1 MGLLSGPLFAQTPD
15 PETYGAESN
24 PTGDP
29 IGGGKGYSR
38 IVSAADASIVVKT
51 KKELLA
57 ALSAMGSGGIVYIS
71 DGAKIDM
78 TGESEVQIPSGMTL
92 ASGRG
97 RGRSKG
103 ALLYTSSADARLVFL
118 AGGPGIRITGLR
130 LQGPDG
136 GIGGKDPYTPPP
148 VGGIKGAFAGLE
160 IDNCELSR
168 FPYAAVS
175 LNPGADG
182 AYVHHSFIHHNQRGG
197 LGYGI
202 VVDQASV
209 RVEANLFDTNRHA
222 IAATGR
228 PGTGYEASYNV
239 FTGRKKN
246 AAGYAHY
253 ALDMHAQAVNDRV
266 IGGSV
271 IRIHHNSIYYR
282 GYNGDS
288 AIGAVH
294 IEGRPQKGAWIHHNV
309 FAADDDQAVSQR
321 FYKRGPCDRG
331 LCFVRDTFSDF
342 DNVFVFSNKFG
353 ARPPR

>member
-1 MGLLSGPLFAQTPD
+1 MGLLSGPLFAETPD

-29 IGGGKGYSR
+29 IGGGKGYSQ
-38 IVSAADASIVVKT
+38 IVSAADSSIVVKT

-57 ALSAMGSGGIVYIS
+57 ALSAMGSGGIIYVS
-71 DGAKIDM
+71 DGSKIDM
-78 TGESEVQIPSGMTL
+78 TGEFEVKIPSGVTL

-103 ALLYTSSADARLVFL
+103 ALLYTSGAAARFVFL
-118 AGGPGIRITGLR
+118 VAGPGVRITGLR

-136 GIGGKDPYTPPP
+136 GIGKQPYTPPP
-148 VGGIKGAFAGLE
+148 SGGITGAFAGFE
-160 IDNCELSR
+160 IDNCDLSR
-168 FPYAAVS
+168 FPYAAVL

-182 AYVHHSFIHHNQRGG
+182 AYVHHNSIHHNQRGG

-228 PGTGYEASYNV
+228 PRTGYEASYNV
-239 FTGRKKN
+239 FTGRQKN
-246 AAGYAHY
+246 SPNYAHY
-253 ALDMHAQAVNDRV
+253 PIDMHAQVVNGRV

-288 AIGAVH
+288 PIGAVH
-294 IEGRPQKGAWIHHNV
+294 IEGRPQDGAWIHHNV
-309 FAADDDQAVSQR
+309 FAGDEYRGVSQR
-321 FYKRGPCDRG
+321 FYKPGPCERG
-331 LCFVRDTFSDF
+331 LCFVHDTFSEF

-353 ARPPR
+353 ATPPP